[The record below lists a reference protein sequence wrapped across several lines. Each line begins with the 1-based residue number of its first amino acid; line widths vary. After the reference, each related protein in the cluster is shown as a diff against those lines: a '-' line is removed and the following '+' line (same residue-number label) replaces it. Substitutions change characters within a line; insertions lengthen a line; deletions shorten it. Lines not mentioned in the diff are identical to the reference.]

1 MIAITVSV
9 EKHVPPHRPDQTY
22 SQGFWHA
29 IIAAV
34 LYLISSMILMINM
47 LGYFLGHYPQHFE
60 LNDEQ
65 RNLIL
70 QTMVFF
76 VWLAGGAGVF
86 AKVSGQQYVDMLYFC
101 DVTILTIGFGDFHP
115 INDTGRGLVFPF
127 SVGGIII
134 LGLLVSSIHRFA
146 RDMSRDNIVKTHV
159 EKRRVQTI
167 ERSVS
172 SSFELRRQQ
181 DYDHHI
187 KSDQRP
193 TISAPFDLKP
203 RTITFDVEKAQHQP
217 DLHVGRP
224 KRPGPVSRTMTSGM
238 KTLRRA
244 GSRRRKL
251 LLLREEKDRFTAMR
265 EIQRST
271 RNFKRYFALS
281 MSIIACKLHILQLL
295 LYVI

>member
-1 MIAITVSV
+1 
-9 EKHVPPHRPDQTY
+9 
-22 SQGFWHA
+22 
-29 IIAAV
+29 
-34 LYLISSMILMINM
+34 MILMINM

-70 QTMVFF
+70 QTMIFF

-86 AKVSGQQYVDMLYFC
+86 AKVSDQDYVDMLYFC

-115 INDTGRGLVFPF
+115 INDTGRGLIFPF

-146 RDMSRDNIVKTHV
+146 REMSRDNIVKTHV

-181 DYDHHI
+181 DYDRHI
-187 KSDQRP
+187 KPDKRP

-203 RTITFDVEKAQHQP
+203 RTVTFDVEKAQHQP
-217 DLHVGRP
+217 DLHVSRT
-224 KRPGPVSRTMTSGM
+224 RRLGPVSRTMSSGM

-271 RNFKRYFALS
+271 RTFKRYFALS
-281 MSIIACKLHILQLL
+281 MSVIACKLQLPILQLL
-295 LYVI
+295 LH